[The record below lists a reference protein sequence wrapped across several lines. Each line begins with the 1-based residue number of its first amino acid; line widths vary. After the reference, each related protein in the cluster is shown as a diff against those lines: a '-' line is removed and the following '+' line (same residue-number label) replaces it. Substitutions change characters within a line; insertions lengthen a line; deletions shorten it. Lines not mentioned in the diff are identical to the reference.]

1 MLRHLSIIETKAM
14 LYIVYNI
21 YFGLCMHEPWFSDSQ
36 QSVVIPYLE
45 FYTPSISFYML
56 FYSHLF
62 LKIDVN
68 LTARDNFPCSQ
79 FNAHIFFT
87 S

>member
-1 MLRHLSIIETKAM
+1 
-14 LYIVYNI
+14 
-21 YFGLCMHEPWFSDSQ
+21 MHEPWFSDSQ

-68 LTARDNFPCSQ
+68 LTARDNFSCSQ
-79 FNAHIFFT
+79 FNAHIFLLLNSREPKHHFQNRE
-87 S
+87 